1 MSRPAAAP
9 ARLLHMIGNAHIDPV
24 WLWQWPEGFQEARAT
39 FWSAIH
45 RMAEYPDFVFT
56 CDQVALLAFVE
67 EADPALFEEIR
78 KRVADGRWVNVGG
91 WWVEPDCNVPTGESF
106 VRQGLLG
113 QRYLREKF
121 GVAATVGLNADP
133 FGHNATLPQILRK
146 QGLEAYCFLR
156 PGPHEA
162 QLPGNPF
169 WWEAADGSRVLAYR
183 IPHEYCSPRAD
194 IAYHTDKAMAQLPPG
209 LDSAMVFYGVGNH
222 GGGPTKDNIDSV
234 HRLDRLG
241 AYGELRLSSPLA
253 YVEDVFASGV
263 ELPVWR
269 GDLQHHAAGCYA
281 AHSGIKAWMRSAEH
295 ALVVAER
302 WASVASAVAG
312 TPYPHESLTH
322 AWKQVLFNQFH
333 DILPG
338 TSIEPAYDDARDQL
352 GEARSIARRTVNLAL
367 QTLARDTDIPF
378 REGTQPVL
386 VFNPHPWRVRADVE
400 CEFGLA
406 IERPWVED
414 DAGQPVPSQSTR
426 PLATTSNPKRIA
438 FPADLPPLG
447 HRLYWIRP
455 GSQAPGSVGDH
466 GSAVR
471 GPASTPVLEN
481 AHLRAEVDPATGW
494 LRTLL
499 DKATGVDLMAGVDAP
514 HTVVTDDPT
523 DTWGHRVVSYASPGT
538 PFTCTSARIVESG
551 PVRTVVRVESTYERS
566 RLVEEIILGAD
577 ARHLEV
583 RIDLDWQEKLR
594 LLKLRFPVG
603 LQDPSA
609 TYEIPYGHLTR
620 PADGAE
626 EPGQSWVDV
635 SGTHANGTRAGL
647 AVVNDAKSAYDVSG
661 SDIGITAARSP
672 VYAWHEPRQLE
683 PDGLYSYQDQ
693 GRQTFRYLLV
703 PHAGD
708 WRDAGVVR
716 LAAELTEPAQPAYES
731 FHPGVRP
738 ATASFAVEGEHGRA
752 GSVVTTVLKRAED
765 GDGLVVRAYESA
777 GVPAA
782 WSLDLG
788 FAGRTVSATFAPH
801 EIRSFLVPFDPDRP
815 VVEIDLLE
823 DPLADTEPSLESAT
837 ESATEPSLEP
847 AGAESATPEVAAA
860 VAAATNTADEG
871 VPGDA

>member
-24 WLWQWPEGFQEARAT
+24 WLWQWPEGFQEARST

-121 GVAATVGLNADP
+121 GVSATVGLNADP

-162 QLPGNPF
+162 ELPGNPF

-209 LDSAMVFYGVGNH
+209 LGTAMVFYGVGNH

-241 AYGELRLSSPLA
+241 AYGELRLSSPPA
-253 YVEDVFASGV
+253 YVEDVLASGV

-312 TPYPHESLTH
+312 TPYPHEALTH

-414 DAGQPVPSQSTR
+414 DTGRPVPSQSTR
-426 PLATTSNPKRIA
+426 ALATTSNPKRVA

-455 GSQAPGSVGDH
+455 GAQAPVSVGDRASEVAVTDAA
-466 GSAVR
+466 SA
-471 GPASTPVLEN
+471 PVLEN
-481 AHLRAEVDPATGW
+481 AHLRAEVDPTTGW
-494 LRTLL
+494 LLTLL
-499 DKATGVDLMAGVDAP
+499 DKETGADLMAGLDGDAGVDAP
-514 HTVVTDDPT
+514 HTVVTEDPT
-523 DTWGHRVVSYASPGT
+523 DTWGHRVVSYAGPGT

-551 PVRTVVRVESTYERS
+551 PVRTVVRVESTYGNS
-566 RLVEEIILGAD
+566 KLVEEIILGAD

-583 RIDLDWQEKLR
+583 RVDLNWQEMLR

-603 LQDPSA
+603 LREPSA

-635 SGTHANGTRAGL
+635 SGTLANGTRAGL
-647 AVVNDAKSAYDVSG
+647 TVVNDAKSAYDVSG
-661 SDIGITAARSP
+661 ADIGITAARSP

-716 LAAELTEPAQPAYES
+716 LAAELAEPAQPAYES
-731 FHPGVRP
+731 FHPGPRP
-738 ATASFAVEGEHGRA
+738 ATASFAVEGVGGGSDGA
-752 GSVVTTVLKRAED
+752 GGSVVTTVLKRAED
-765 GDGLVVRAYESA
+765 GDALVVRAYESA
-777 GVPAA
+777 GVPAT

-788 FAGRTVSATFAPH
+788 LAGRTVSATFGPH
-801 EIRSFLVPFDPDRP
+801 EIKSFLVPFDPDRP
-815 VVEIDLLE
+815 VVETDLLE
-823 DPLADTEPSLESAT
+823 DPLA
-837 ESATEPSLEP
+837 ATEPATEP
-847 AGAESATPEVAAA
+847 ASEPAT
-860 VAAATNTADEG
+860 DEG
-871 VPGDA
+871 VSGDA

>member
-1 MSRPAAAP
+1 M
-9 ARLLHMIGNAHIDPV
+9 
-24 WLWQWPEGFQEARAT
+24 T
-39 FWSAIH
+39 
-45 RMAEYPDFVFT
+45 
-56 CDQVALLAFVE
+56 
-67 EADPALFEEIR
+67 
-78 KRVADGRWVNVGG
+78 
-91 WWVEPDCNVPTGESF
+91 
-106 VRQGLLG
+106 
-113 QRYLREKF
+113 
-121 GVAATVGLNADP
+121 
-133 FGHNATLPQILRK
+133 
-146 QGLEAYCFLR
+146 AYCFLR
-156 PGPHEA
+156 PGPHEEE
-162 QLPGNPF
+162 LPGNPF

-194 IAYHTDKAMAQLPPG
+194 IAYHTDKALAQLPPG
-209 LDSAMVFYGVGNH
+209 LGSAMVFYGVGNH

-241 AYGELRLSSPLA
+241 SYGELRMSSPPA
-253 YVEDVFASGV
+253 YFEDVLACGV
-263 ELPVWR
+263 DLPVWR

-295 ALVVAER
+295 ALLVAER

-312 TPYPHESLTH
+312 TPYPHEALTH

-386 VFNPHPWRVRADVE
+386 VFNPHPWQVRADVE
-400 CEFGLA
+400 CEFGLS
-406 IERPWVED
+406 IERPWIED

-438 FPADLPPLG
+438 FPAELPPLG

-455 GSQAPGSVGDH
+455 GSQAPVSVGDRAFEVSA
-466 GSAVR
+466 GSTTGAES
-471 GPASTPVLEN
+471 APVLEN

-499 DKATGVDLMAGVDAP
+499 DKATGVDLMFGVDAP

-523 DTWGHRVVSYASPGT
+523 DTWGHRVVSYAGPGA
-538 PFTCTSARIVESG
+538 PFTCTSARVVESG
-551 PVRTVVRVESTYERS
+551 PVRTVVRVESTYEKS
-566 RLVEEIILGAD
+566 GLVEEIILGAN

-583 RIDLDWQEKLR
+583 RVDLDWQEKLR

-603 LQDPSA
+603 LADPSA
-609 TYEIPYGHLTR
+609 TYEIPYGHLAR

-635 SGTHANGTRAGL
+635 RGTAAGGTRAGL
-647 AVVNDAKSAYDVSG
+647 SVVNDAKSAYDVSG
-661 SDIGITAARSP
+661 ADIGITAARSP

-693 GRQTFRYLLV
+693 GRQRFRYLLV

-716 LAAELTEPAQPAYES
+716 LAAELAEPAQPAYES
-731 FHPGVRP
+731 FHPGPRP
-738 ATASFAVEGEHGRA
+738 ATASFGVEAEDGKDRSG

-777 GVPAA
+777 GVRAE

-788 FAGRTVSATFAPH
+788 FAGRAVSATFGPH
-801 EIRSFLVPFDPDRP
+801 EIRSFLVPFDPGRP
-815 VVEIDLLE
+815 VVETDLLE
-823 DPLADTEPSLESAT
+823 QPLGESET
-837 ESATEPSLEP
+837 
-847 AGAESATPEVAAA
+847 
-860 VAAATNTADEG
+860 AATGSTDEG